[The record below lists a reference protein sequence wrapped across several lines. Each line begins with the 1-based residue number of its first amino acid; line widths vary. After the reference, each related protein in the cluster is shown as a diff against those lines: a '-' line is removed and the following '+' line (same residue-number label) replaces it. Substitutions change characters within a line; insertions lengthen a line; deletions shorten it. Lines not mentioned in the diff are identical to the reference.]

1 MVDDVQLT
9 LDGLHEE
16 TRLAHGLFRN
26 GHLQEAIR
34 KAAQRFLNRLSE
46 QAEHPEQQGVALVN
60 LAFSADTPLLAFTP
74 RTTLT
79 ERDEHDGYRF
89 LGVGLA
95 LALRN
100 TTTHEDDYVF
110 TRLEALEWLTF
121 ISAMHRRL
129 DSVQQFPPEQDADA
143 PAPDSVDTDAP

>member
-1 MVDDVQLT
+1 MAEDTQLT

-46 QAEHPEQQGVALVN
+46 QAEYPEQQGVALVN

-74 RTTLT
+74 RNTLT

-95 LALRN
+95 VALRN
-100 TTTHEDDYVF
+100 TTTHADDYAF
-110 TRLEALEWLTF
+110 TRAEALEWLAF

-129 DSVQQFPPEQDADA
+129 DGVQQVGILPTASPSETGSTEPDA
-143 PAPDSVDTDAP
+143 